1 MGSLPLLLKFDDFC
15 LLGVMVYWL
24 LLWFFIN
31 NQGTTRKIWMLCWLL
46 NLLDLLQR

>member
-24 LLWFFIN
+24 LLWFFLSITK
-31 NQGTTRKIWMLCWLL
+31 GLHARFGCFAGC
-46 NLLDLLQR
+46 